1 MSGSVGE
8 RVVVAMASLWR
19 DGRRS
24 RLRRL
29 RNYRRTTQRS
39 ALRWRGYRADVPNIS
54 LDPIDVRILEELQ
67 VDGRL
72 SNVALADAV
81 GLSPS
86 PCLRRVKRLEE
97 AGVIAGYQAVID
109 REQVGLDLTV
119 FVEVSV
125 ERHGTGTQ
133 ERMEERLLA
142 LPEVVACHV
151 VSGQSDFLLEVVC
164 RDLRDYDRFTRE
176 HLGRWPEV
184 SRVYSNFA
192 ISTVKAGG
200 PLPVRRSP

>member
-1 MSGSVGE
+1 MP
-8 RVVVAMASLWR
+8 
-19 DGRRS
+19 
-24 RLRRL
+24 
-29 RNYRRTTQRS
+29 TI
-39 ALRWRGYRADVPNIS
+39 P
-54 LDPIDVRILEELQ
+54 LDDIDVRILEELQ
-67 VDGRL
+67 ADGRL
-72 SNVALADAV
+72 TNVALADAV

-97 AGVIAGYQAVID
+97 AGVIAGYRAVVD

-125 ERHGTGTQ
+125 ERHGGSTQ
-133 ERMEERLLA
+133 ERLEERLLA
-142 LPEVVACHV
+142 IPEVVACHV
-151 VSGQSDFLLEVVC
+151 VSGQADFLHEVVC
-164 RDLRDYDRFTRE
+164 RHLRDYDRFTRE

>member
-1 MSGSVGE
+1 M
-8 RVVVAMASLWR
+8 
-19 DGRRS
+19 
-24 RLRRL
+24 
-29 RNYRRTTQRS
+29 
-39 ALRWRGYRADVPNIS
+39 PNIS

>member
-1 MSGSVGE
+1 
-8 RVVVAMASLWR
+8 
-19 DGRRS
+19 
-24 RLRRL
+24 
-29 RNYRRTTQRS
+29 
-39 ALRWRGYRADVPNIS
+39 VPNIS

>member
-1 MSGSVGE
+1 M
-8 RVVVAMASLWR
+8 AFMAS
-19 DGRRS
+19 
-24 RLRRL
+24 
-29 RNYRRTTQRS
+29 
-39 ALRWRGYRADVPNIS
+39 VP
-54 LDPIDVRILEELQ
+54 LDDIDVRILEELQ
-67 VDGRL
+67 ADGRI

-97 AGVIAGYQAVID
+97 AGVIAGYRAEVD
-109 REQVGLDLTV
+109 RRQVGLDLTV

-125 ERHGTGTQ
+125 ERHGGQTQ

-151 VSGQSDFLLEVVC
+151 VSGQADFLLEVVC

-184 SRVYSNFA
+184 SRVLQLRHQHGE
-192 ISTVKAGG
+192 GG
-200 PLPVRRSP
+200 GALPVRRSA

>member
-1 MSGSVGE
+1 M
-8 RVVVAMASLWR
+8 
-19 DGRRS
+19 
-24 RLRRL
+24 
-29 RNYRRTTQRS
+29 
-39 ALRWRGYRADVPNIS
+39 PNIS

-133 ERMEERLLA
+133 ERIEERLLA